1 MDLFFYAVP
10 SLMLAL
16 VLFGAYRVVRR
27 SLQIRS
33 AWNSGLT
40 AEARCL
46 RMFTTTHGGSGDT
59 SVSTTLHHV
68 YEFTARDG
76 RVIRFEEENGSATTL
91 EGDFVTVYYA
101 EGHNVVATAKAPRRA
116 TLAAS
121 TIAFLTFLGVA
132 AVFCIG
138 FMATYHQ
145 MSSEF
150 GFGFDFGGDTV
161 DTPDTVVI
169 DGVTMTP

>member
-1 MDLFFYAVP
+1 MDLFFYLIP
-10 SLMLAL
+10 SLILAA
-16 VLFGAYRVVRR
+16 VLFGAYRVLRR

-40 AEARCL
+40 AEGRCL
-46 RMFTTTHGGSGDT
+46 RMFTTTHGGGGDS

-76 RVIRFEEENGSATTL
+76 RVVRFEEENGPATIL

-101 EGHNVVATAKAPRRA
+101 EGDNVVATAKAPGRGA
-116 TLAAS
+116 LAAG
-121 TIAFLTFLGVA
+121 TVAILAFLGVV
-132 AVFCIG
+132 AVFCVG
-138 FMATYHQ
+138 FMVTFHA
-145 MSSEF
+145 MSDEF
-150 GFGFDFGGDTV
+150 GFGDGTDET
-161 DTPDTVVI
+161 TNTVVV

>member
-1 MDLFFYAVP
+1 MIDFLFYMVP
-10 SLMLAL
+10 SLVLAV

-33 AWNSGLT
+33 AWSSGLT
-40 AEARCL
+40 AEGRCL
-46 RMFTTTHGGSGDT
+46 RMFTTTHGGSNDT
-59 SVSTTLHHV
+59 SVRTTLHHV

-76 RVIRFEEENGSATTL
+76 QTVRFEEEDGPGTIL

-101 EGHNVVATAKAPRRA
+101 EGRDVVATVKEPRRA
-116 TLAAS
+116 RLAAS
-121 TIAFLTFLGVA
+121 TGAILAFLGVA

-138 FMATYHQ
+138 FMVTYNQ
-145 MSSEF
+145 TSDVF
-150 GFGFDFGGDTV
+150 GFEE
-161 DTPDTVVI
+161 TPSETNDTVVI

>member
-1 MDLFFYAVP
+1 MDVLFYLVP
-10 SLMLAL
+10 SLILAV

-33 AWNSGLT
+33 AWSSGLT
-40 AEARCL
+40 AEGRCL
-46 RMFTTTHGGSGDT
+46 RMFTTTRGGSGDT
-59 SVSTTLHHV
+59 SVRTTLHHV

-76 RVIRFEEENGSATTL
+76 QTVRFEEEDGPATIL

-101 EGHNVVATAKAPRRA
+101 EGRDVVATAKEPRRA
-116 TLAAS
+116 RLAAS
-121 TIAFLTFLGVA
+121 TGAILAFLGVV

-138 FMATYHQ
+138 FMVTYNQ
-145 MSSEF
+145 MSDVF
-150 GFGFDFGGDTV
+150 GFEETPSDTN
-161 DTPDTVVI
+161 DTVVV

>member
-1 MDLFFYAVP
+1 MDIFFYALP
-10 SLMLAL
+10 SLILAV

-46 RMFTTTHGGSGDT
+46 RMFTTTHGGAGDT
-59 SVSTTLHHV
+59 SVHTTLHHV

-76 RVIRFEEENGSATTL
+76 RVVRFEEENGPATTV
-91 EGDFVTVYYA
+91 EGDFVTVHYA
-101 EGHNVVATAKAPRRA
+101 EGHEVVATAKAPGRA
-116 TLAAS
+116 KLAAS
-121 TIAFLTFLGVA
+121 TIAILAFLGVA
-132 AVFCIG
+132 AVFCVG
-138 FMATYHQ
+138 FMVTYSQ
-145 MSSEF
+145 VFDGF
-150 GFGFDFGGDTV
+150 GFGFGFGEGV
-161 DTPDTVVI
+161 DDVTDTVVV

>member
-10 SLMLAL
+10 GLILAV
-16 VLFGAYRVVRR
+16 VLFAAFRVVRR
-27 SLQIRS
+27 SLQIRR

-46 RMFTTTHGGSGDT
+46 RMFTTTHGGSGDS
-59 SVSTTLHHV
+59 SVRTTLHHV

-76 RVIRFEEENGSATTL
+76 RLVRFEEEDGPATTL

-101 EGHNVVATAKAPRRA
+101 EGRDVVATAKAPGRA
-116 TLAAS
+116 KLAAS
-121 TIAFLTFLGVA
+121 TVAFLAFFGVI
-132 AVFCIG
+132 AVFCVG
-138 FMATYHQ
+138 FMVTYSQ
-145 MSSEF
+145 MSD
-150 GFGFDFGGDTV
+150 GFGFDEGTGDTV
-161 DTPDTVVI
+161 DTVVV

>member
-1 MDLFFYAVP
+1 MDLFFYLAPGLILAV
-10 SLMLAL
+10 

-40 AEARCL
+40 AEGRCL
-46 RMFTTTHGGSGDT
+46 RMFTTTHGGGRDT
-59 SVSTTLHHV
+59 SAHTTLHHV

-76 RVIRFEEENGSATTL
+76 RVIRFEEEDGPATTV
-91 EGDFVTVYYA
+91 EGDFVTVYYK
-101 EGHNVVATAKAPRRA
+101 EGVDVVATAKVPGRA
-116 TLAAS
+116 RLAAS
-121 TIAFLTFLGVA
+121 TVAILAFLGVV
-132 AVFCIG
+132 AVFCVG
-138 FMATYHQ
+138 YMVTYHQ

-150 GFGFDFGGDTV
+150 GFSDSPGDTI
-161 DTPDTVVI
+161 DTVVV

>member
-1 MDLFFYAVP
+1 MDLFFYLVPGLILAV
-10 SLMLAL
+10 
-16 VLFGAYRVVRR
+16 VLYGAYRVVRR

-40 AEARCL
+40 AQARCL

-76 RVIRFEEENGSATTL
+76 RVVRFEEEDGPATIL
-91 EGDFVTVYYA
+91 EGDIVTVHYA
-101 EGHNVVATAKAPRRA
+101 EGRDVVATAKTPRRA
-116 TLAAS
+116 KLAAS
-121 TIAFLTFLGVA
+121 TGGVLVFLGVA
-132 AVFCIG
+132 AVFCVG
-138 FMATYHQ
+138 FMVTYHQ
-145 MSSEF
+145 MSNEF
-150 GFGFDFGGDTV
+150 GFGEGTDDTG
-161 DTPDTVVI
+161 DTVVI

>member
-1 MDLFFYAVP
+1 MDLLFYLVP
-10 SLMLAL
+10 SLILAV

-33 AWNSGLT
+33 AWSSGLT
-40 AEARCL
+40 AEGRCL

-59 SVSTTLHHV
+59 SVSTRLHHV

-76 RVIRFEEENGSATTL
+76 RTVRFEEEDGPATIL

-101 EGHNVVATAKAPRRA
+101 EGRDVVATAKAPRRA
-116 TLAAS
+116 RLAAS
-121 TIAFLTFLGVA
+121 TGAILAFLGVA
-132 AVFCIG
+132 AVFCVG
-138 FMATYHQ
+138 FMVTYNQ
-145 MSSEF
+145 MSDGF
-150 GFGFDFGGDTV
+150 GFGEDTGGTSDTI
-161 DTPDTVVI
+161 VV